1 VFSFTLLPELSSLKK
16 KKTINKA
23 KCRERSCEFYLFISL
38 LTLKKKGGRFK
49 RRLRGGLRED

>member
-1 VFSFTLLPELSSLKK
+1 VFSFTLLPELSSLK

-23 KCRERSCEFYLFISL
+23 KCRERSCEFFLFISL